1 MGIDTKAT
9 PTLCD
14 EMKRL
19 SVETWERIGFAR
31 TRSGLKIYETTITQN
46 LLYSLQKFSEFSK
59 TTAEVQMFEAIN
71 EARNGN
77 DIEIFLQVG
86 KSYIYLPAQAK
97 ILYKNEKYPA
107 MEHGDQIRD
116 LINYA
121 KSKHGYPLYLLYNFA
136 KSAPVSHKRYGCT
149 LVAADY
155 LYNTFAYKTKKKKW
169 IIPSYTDLHPD
180 IGEPWEILACDKLN
194 KIDELF
200 LTSLKREL
208 VPENCGN
215 IKEYTLDEVLHHPSW
230 EKLSLSREPEYRYP
244 INAEEGPDK
253 DGNLGF
259 APKFRIVISP
269 ER

>member
-1 MGIDTKAT
+1 MGINTKVT
-9 PTLCD
+9 STLCD

-46 LLYSLQKFSEFSK
+46 LLYSLQKFSELSK

-71 EARNGN
+71 EDRNGN

-86 KSYIYLPAQAK
+86 KSYIFLPTQSK
-97 ILYKNEKYPA
+97 ILYKNEKYTA
-107 MEHGDQIRD
+107 MEHGNQIRD
-116 LINYA
+116 LISYA

-136 KSAPVSHKRYGCT
+136 KSASISHKRYGCT

-155 LYNTFAYKTKKKKW
+155 LYNTFAYKTKTKKW
-169 IIPSYTDLHPD
+169 IIPSYFDLHPD
-180 IGEPWEILACDKLN
+180 IGEPWEILACDKLK

-208 VPENCGN
+208 VPENCDN
-215 IKEYTLDEVLHHPSW
+215 IKEYSAEDVLYDPSWKKISISKSLESADEVESVSDGIAK
-230 EKLSLSREPEYRYP
+230 EKFS
-244 INAEEGPDK
+244 
-253 DGNLGF
+253 
-259 APKFRIVISP
+259 PKFRIVISP
-269 ER
+269 AK